1 MRHVQRRTALVA
13 LAGLAV
19 LGAAPAAFAEV
30 EVDEVSESELQ
41 DIRDLIAEIDSDL
54 AAQGTSVSEQL
65 ALLEEETGETFIT
78 GVQTQARKVS
88 EEDLLRAAVAS
99 IAASFTA
106 LNYKLAAELLIRSTK
121 KSGALYIPK
130 FGTRAS
136 NSPVISKIKKG
147 APLAGSSAF
156 KKTSGGSYPA
166 DLYYAIHKFN
176 FSKTGVK
183 NPKVVV
189 ADVYDFAT
197 EKYQGI
203 QGKAVATMALAQKKG
218 VVKKYTL
225 KITV

>member
-1 MRHVQRRTALVA
+1 MKHVQRRTALAA
-13 LAGLAV
+13 LAGLVV
-19 LGAAPAAFAEV
+19 LGAAPAAFAEG
-30 EVDEVSESELQ
+30 EGDEVSESELQ
-41 DIRDLIAEIDSDL
+41 EARDLIAEVDSDL
-54 AAQGTSVSEQL
+54 AAQGTSVREQL
-65 ALLEEETGETFIT
+65 ALLEEETGETFIA
-78 GVQTQARKVS
+78 GVQARGGKVS

-106 LNYKLAAELLIRSTK
+106 LNFKLAAELLIRSTK
-121 KSGALYIPK
+121 KDGGIYFPK

-136 NSPVISKIKKG
+136 SSPVISKIKKG

-156 KKTSGGSYPA
+156 KKTSGGSYSA

-176 FSKTGVK
+176 FSKTGVN
-183 NPKVVV
+183 NPKVTVT
-189 ADVYDFAT
+189 DVYDFAT

-225 KITV
+225 RITV

>member
-1 MRHVQRRTALVA
+1 MKHVQRRTALAA
-13 LAGLAV
+13 LAGLVV
-19 LGAAPAAFAEV
+19 LGAAPAAFAEG
-30 EVDEVSESELQ
+30 EGDEVSESELQ
-41 DIRDLIAEIDSDL
+41 EARDLIAEVDSDL
-54 AAQGTSVSEQL
+54 AAQGTSVREQL
-65 ALLEEETGETFIT
+65 ALLEEETGETFIA
-78 GVQTQARKVS
+78 GVQARGGKVS

-106 LNYKLAAELLIRSTK
+106 LNFKLAAELLIRSTK
-121 KSGALYIPK
+121 KDGGIYFPK

-136 NSPVISKIKKG
+136 SSPVISKIKKG

-176 FSKTGVK
+176 FSKTGVN
-183 NPKVVV
+183 NPKVTVT
-189 ADVYDFAT
+189 DVYDFAT

-225 KITV
+225 RITV